1 MVEVSD
7 EQFEAMI
14 AKALDELPEKY
25 VSRLLADVAVTWDD
39 VPSEEQRHKLQ
50 LRHDQSLFGL
60 YEGVPLTRRGGSTHL
75 MPDKITLFRG
85 PLSAFSQDLDDLQER
100 VKHTLWHEMAHYF
113 GLDHDQIHARE

>member
-1 MVEVSD
+1 MLEVSD

-25 VSRLLADVAVTWDD
+25 VSRLLKDVAVTWDD
-39 VPSEEQRHKLQ
+39 VPNEKQRHDLQ
-50 LRHDQSLFGL
+50 LRNDQSLFGL
-60 YEGVPLTRRGGSTHL
+60 YEGVPLTRRGGMTHL

-85 PLSAFSQDLDDLQER
+85 PLTSVSYSLEDLQER

-113 GLDHDQIHARE
+113 GLDHDQIHERE